1 MNTRDES
8 GMLAATTP
16 LVTSTRPLAS
26 VWMTLMTQVLRL
38 PFGIGSGAAK
48 RELASSAQ
56 GPARPPHWESRV
68 HAIPVLVPATQC
80 LPGPAPLVQSR
91 LLVPEFANRLLPE
104 TPKIW
109 VAPLGVP
116 PGGTVVAPPPP

>member
-26 VWMTLMTQVLRL
+26 VWMTLITQVLRL

-48 RELASSAQ
+48 KQLASSAHE
-56 GPARPPHWESRV
+56 PARPPPFAAGQSGRHMCCVLDARV
-68 HAIPVLVPATQC
+68 FVV
-80 LPGPAPLVQSR
+80 V
-91 LLVPEFANRLLPE
+91 VD
-104 TPKIW
+104 
-109 VAPLGVP
+109 GVP
-116 PGGTVVAPPPP
+116 RPYHRRRHRWQPVARTGLHLRSHHPAKS